1 MQPALLQL
9 FAFVVLGMLWQFIQP
24 KNITASSL
32 QKPLIT
38 LIYNLLLPVLVF
50 LVISHMKLTMVYLW
64 MSLVVVVATLGA
76 LGIAW
81 FWLRSANYSPQAK
94 GALLL
99 ASAFSGVV
107 FMGIPITNVMVDDWS
122 IKMAL
127 DYMLVSQ
134 ILILFTAGIYLA
146 HSFAGGKAKFIQD
159 DLLKEPVLWA
169 IVAGIAVN
177 LLGLDFP
184 RWVAGVET
192 MLHNCLVPLMLVAVG
207 LSLKWNK
214 SWMDKIVKMSPVA
227 GIQLVVLP
235 LLIFLLLKV
244 FPSLGPQTSK
254 ALLID
259 GMMPS
264 MAIGFLV
271 CERYKFDV
279 AAYTMAFSITFALSL
294 FTVPIWYKVI
304 F

>member
-9 FAFVVLGMLWQFIQP
+9 FSFVALGMLWQFIQP
-24 KNITASSL
+24 KNIAASTL
-32 QKPLIT
+32 QKPLIA
-38 LIYNLLLPVLVF
+38 LIHNLLLPVLIL
-50 LVISHMKLTMVYLW
+50 LVVSNMKLTMVYLW
-64 MSLVVVVATLGA
+64 MSLVVVVATLGT
-76 LGIAW
+76 LGVAW
-81 FWLRSANYSPQAK
+81 LWLRSVKYSPQAK

-99 ASAFSGVV
+99 ASAFSGAI
-107 FMGIPITNVMVDDWS
+107 FMGIPTTKVMVGDWS
-122 IKMAL
+122 MKMAF
-127 DYMLVSQ
+127 DYMLLSN
-134 ILILFTAGIYLA
+134 ILILFTAGIYVA
-146 HSFAGGKAKFIQD
+146 HSFAGGKPKFIQD
-159 DLLKEPVLWA
+159 DLFKEPVLWA

-184 RWVAGVET
+184 NWVAGVKT
-192 MLHNCLVPLMLVAVG
+192 MLHNCLIPLMLVAVG

-214 SWMDKIVKMSPVA
+214 SWVDKIVKMTPVA

-244 FPSLGPQTSK
+244 VPSLGPQTSK

-279 AAYTMAFSITFALSL
+279 AAYTMAFSITFVLSL
-294 FTVPIWYKVI
+294 FSVTIWYKMI